1 MQGLFAY
8 GTLLRPEIQ
17 EKLFGRVIHGQR
29 ETLPGYRRTLINLG
43 GAVYPNI
50 KPEGTSSV
58 DGQVLLLT
66 ARELLAADRYEGTE
80 FERKRVTLESG
91 REVWVYWARTSADG

>member
-1 MQGLFAY
+1 M
-8 GTLLRPEIQ
+8 
-17 EKLFGRVIHGQR
+17 IHGQR

-50 KPEGTSSV
+50 KPEETASV

-66 ARELLAADRYEGTE
+66 AQELLAADRYEGTE
-80 FERKRVTLESG
+80 FERKRVALESG
-91 REVWVYWARTSADG
+91 REVWVYRTRPPTPGS